1 MRKVFKKLLI
11 WSFSLY
17 RKFGLDGILRDS
29 KNNNVLRVLL
39 FHDIAPNEF
48 ISFSE
53 KIDFLSKDYNFVT
66 PNEFEAMMEG
76 SKLIIGKNLLLT
88 FDDGFK
94 SNFEIASQVL
104 DKKDIKAIFF
114 IVSDFAGL
122 SKIEDCRNFISE
134 NIFPSMRSSEV
145 PNHWKNMNWHDLKQ
159 LVDNGHSIGCHT
171 KTHAR
176 LSTVSDPIELAEE
189 MLESTRIIERKLN
202 INVKHFAYP
211 FGNLK
216 SFSGAALNIAKT
228 KFQYIH
234 SGFRGRN
241 KDTDFNL
248 LVLRDSVSGDSSI
261 KEMMFYLDGWVDAL
275 YTLEKRKFRTWLA

>member
-1 MRKVFKKLLI
+1 MRKAFKNILI
-11 WSFSLY
+11 WSVALTSQ
-17 RKFGLDGILRDS
+17 FGLNKILRKPKKD
-29 KNNNVLRVLL
+29 NFLRVLL

-48 ISFSE
+48 TSFSE
-53 KIDFLSKDYNFVT
+53 KIDFLSEDYNFVT

-76 SKLIIGKNLLLT
+76 SKPIIGRNLLLT

-94 SNFEIASQVL
+94 SNFEVASQVL

-122 SKIEDCRNFISE
+122 SKVEDCRNFISK
-134 NIFPSMRSSEV
+134 NMYPLMSSSEV

-176 LSTVSDPIELAEE
+176 LSAVSDPTELAEE

-211 FGNLK
+211 FGSLK

-234 SGFRGRN
+234 SGFRGLN

-261 KEMMFYLDGWVDAL
+261 KEMMFYLDGWVDAV
-275 YTLEKRKFRTWLA
+275 YTLDKRKFHKWLS